1 MLQSFCVLYVLMIM
15 NTSSSIVVSLK
26 EIMIAAKKDSI
37 GNIVEKLL
45 FNFNMGGK
53 ILNELMMTRGQRR
66 LYKRN
71 YLCYVDT
78 LVCYENFYKSYFV
91 FSLVILFEMF

>member
-1 MLQSFCVLYVLMIM
+1 MLQSVCVVCLDDYEYLS
-15 NTSSSIVVSLK
+15 TSCSIVVSLK

-71 YLCYVDT
+71 YRSRRYIGMLRE
-78 LVCYENFYKSYFV
+78 L
-91 FSLVILFEMF
+91 L